1 MLHILEALPRHL
13 TNNIPVRDE
22 RQLNLS
28 YLPPVNKSL
37 RPAGRFISTLPLMT
51 NQLHPGLN
59 QEADLFGT
67 PNGDV
72 DPKSNGN

>member
-1 MLHILEALPRHL
+1 MLHMLEALPRLL
-13 TNNIPVRDE
+13 TNNITVRDE

-28 YLPPVNKSL
+28 YLPLVNKSS
-37 RPAGRFISTLPLMT
+37 RPAARFISTLPSMT

-59 QEADLFGT
+59 QETDLFGT

-72 DPKSNGN
+72 DPKSNDN